1 MDFVINCCKVA
12 DYIYLS
18 HVYHPK
24 VRYILF
30 WIVRYRVSQLSSE
43 DYSSPPLV
51 NLIPIF
57 MIRKALCFFLL
68 LWPSLTLPAQTPGE
82 DLQPTVLLISLDG
95 FRSDYLEKYQ
105 PPNILGLAE
114 KGVRAPWM
122 TPSFPS
128 LTFPNH
134 YTLAT
139 GLYPAHHGIVG
150 NSMYDPVFK
159 TTFSLSKREEVQN
172 GRWWEGEPIWVTAEK
187 QGQRAACFFFP
198 GTEAEIQGVRP
209 TFWKTYD
216 GNIPFE
222 DRVDQILAWLDLPLA
237 ERPTFYTLYFDEP
250 DHAGHEF
257 GPDAPETAQAVARVD
272 AMIGRLVAGLKM
284 RGIFKEINLILV
296 SDHGMTPVNPENIV
310 LLDDAFDLALAEQIS
325 WGSSVVTIFPKP
337 GEEDRIRTSIQANP
351 LKHARICTQS
361 ELPEHFHFTG
371 HRRIPPFVCV
381 AEPGWRITSR
391 KFLEEQ
397 RARNPGLASPVIGV
411 HGYDNEWPEMRAL
424 FIAHGAAFRKRHST
438 PAFSNVEVYNLMAH
452 ILGLTPAP
460 NDGKLENV
468 QSMLKKSSRQ
478 IRN

>member
-1 MDFVINCCKVA
+1 MIKKLLFTL
-12 DYIYLS
+12 LS
-18 HVYHPK
+18 
-24 VRYILF
+24 
-30 WIVRYRVSQLSSE
+30 LSTTLSLLAQA
-43 DYSSPPLV
+43 P
-51 NLIPIF
+51 IP
-57 MIRKALCFFLL
+57 
-68 LWPSLTLPAQTPGE
+68 
-82 DLQPTVLLISLDG
+82 DLRPTVILISLDG
-95 FRSDYLEKYQ
+95 FRSDYLDKYQ
-105 PPNILGLAE
+105 PPHILELAE

-150 NSMYDPVFK
+150 NTMYDPVFK

-187 QGQRAACFFFP
+187 QGQRTACFFFP

-216 GNIPFE
+216 GNIGFE

-272 AMIGRLVAGLKM
+272 AMIGRLTAGLKS
-284 RGIFKEINLILV
+284 RDIFKTINLILV
-296 SDHGMTPVNPENIV
+296 SDHGMTAVNPENIEF
-310 LLDDAFDLALAEQIS
+310 LDDAFDLTLAEQIS

-337 GEEDRIRTSIQANP
+337 GEEDRIRASIGAHP
-351 LKHARICTQS
+351 LQHARVYPQS
-361 ELPEHFHFTG
+361 DLPEHFHFNG

-381 AEPGWRITSR
+381 AEPGWRVTSR
-391 KFLEEQ
+391 KFHEDQ
-397 RARNPGLASPVIGV
+397 QARNPAPPNPVIGV
-411 HGYDNEWPEMRAL
+411 HGYDNETPDMRAI
-424 FIAHGAAFRKRHST
+424 FIAHGAAFRKRHQT
-438 PAFSNVEVYNLMAH
+438 PAFSNVEVYNLMAC
-452 ILGLTPAP
+452 ILGLTPAS

-468 QSMLKKSSRQ
+468 QSMLKKSVRSAGK
-478 IRN
+478 